1 MGIVNWGLNFLSEA
15 RKDTFELGENLWKG
29 KKITI
34 NPTDVEGRRQLDALN
49 YLRSKSGEGPIT
61 QDTHINGLEYFGVM
75 ATMPDGNGGFT
86 IERGAQLHSML
97 KAGAVA
103 AAGIVGF
110 KATQGAI
117 SVVTGDW

>member
-15 RKDTFELGENLWKG
+15 RRDTFELGEKLYKG

-34 NPTDVEGRRQLDALN
+34 NPTNTIEQNQLNALN
-49 YLRSKSGEGPIT
+49 YLRGKSGQGPIT
-61 QDTHINGLEYFGVM
+61 QDTHINGLEYFDVM
-75 ATMPDGNGGFT
+75 ATMPDGNGSFT
-86 IERGAQLHSML
+86 TDRGAQLHSML
-97 KAGAVA
+97 QAGAVA